1 MWGDVNLREAQI
13 RTAADG
19 TPLNPGMGGWP
30 TLRYFNAETGV
41 GGAVVEQKTSQKIC
55 DEFKVP
61 ERMVEATKECM
72 KMCNAATGAGCDEE
86 QLEYINTWKG
96 LGADAVAAEVAR
108 IEDLLSEE
116 TQKKMKKQTK
126 LLAKVSKLAHDEL

>member
-1 MWGDVNLREAQI
+1 MWKPYLIER
-13 RTAADG
+13 
-19 TPLNPGMGGWP
+19 
-30 TLRYFNAETGV
+30 TLRRSHGNEPPSVPEDDRSANSHPPGPSIDRQLLATN
-41 GGAVVEQKTSQKIC
+41 GGAQSTCE
-55 DEFKVP
+55 
-61 ERMVEATKECM
+61 
-72 KMCNAATGAGCDEE
+72 GAGCDEE

-96 LGADAVAAEVAR
+96 QGADAVAAEAAR